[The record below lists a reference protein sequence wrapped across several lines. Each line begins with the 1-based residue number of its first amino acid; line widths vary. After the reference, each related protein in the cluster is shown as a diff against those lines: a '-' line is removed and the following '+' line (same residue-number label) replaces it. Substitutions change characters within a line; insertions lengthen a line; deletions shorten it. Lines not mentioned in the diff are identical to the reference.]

1 MKSVGGICRGGC
13 HGDLEPA
20 VMQQLHVHGRVWQ
33 VIGIKAI
40 SGSSVLPNRHSV
52 SWFSLNYQSWSVH
65 DLSLMVPL
73 CHTSSTSLSIFGDS
87 KVNIFSSTSPL
98 SPVVVTPVSIYETQV
113 YFHIQCVSGFH
124 SQRNRMPSHSPI
136 KGQHKVIV
144 MELIIFPKDVMVVLL
159 FVRCVAST
167 GGRQDAIP
175 FTHQE
180 VKIGIGS
187 SLLTWCVACNL
198 THQSPPL
205 RCHYWATRR

>member
-1 MKSVGGICRGGC
+1 
-13 HGDLEPA
+13 
-20 VMQQLHVHGRVWQ
+20 
-33 VIGIKAI
+33 
-40 SGSSVLPNRHSV
+40 
-52 SWFSLNYQSWSVH
+52 
-65 DLSLMVPL
+65 MVPL
-73 CHTSSTSLSIFGDS
+73 CRTSSTSLSIFGDP

-124 SQRNRMPSHSPI
+124 SQRDRMPSHSPI

-144 MELIIFPKDVMVVLL
+144 LELIIFPKDVMVVLL

-198 THQSPPL
+198 THQPPSFAL
-205 RCHYWATRR
+205 PLLSHAKVAASARASARDYACLLYSHYLVRSW